1 MGISSDFSAPS
12 AANVK
17 MLLDITPLKISRDYR
32 LLFFGQLISFF
43 GTMMTFI
50 VVPVQMYQLTES
62 SLYVGLLGV
71 AEFIPMFFLA
81 FGGGALADAVDR
93 RLMLRLTEIGETI
106 TVAILLVNSLLP
118 APQVWVLFLAVGLHA
133 GLAGLQRPSFEALIP
148 KIVPLEYMPAVAVLN
163 SLRFEVGFILAPI
176 VGGFIVAG
184 YGATIAYAIDLATFA
199 ATLAAVWLIRAVP
212 PPPGADRPNLES
224 IKKGF
229 RYAVS
234 RQELLGTYLVDINAM
249 FFGMPKALFPAL
261 AVAYGAAS
269 SVGLFYS
276 AIAVG
281 SMVAT
286 FTTGWAQWVHRHGLM
301 VLLAAAGWGAAITA
315 FGFSGSFYVALF
327 FLAVAGYFDMI
338 SGVFRQTIWNQ
349 TVPDHLRGRLA
360 GIEMISFLTGP
371 MLGDAE
377 SGVVAYFTDIKISII
392 SGGILT
398 VIGTGALAFLLPKFV
413 TYDGREGL
421 RQKHLEEEMRAREL
435 EEASQK
441 KAVNQR

>member
-1 MGISSDFSAPS
+1 MF
-12 AANVK
+12 
-17 MLLDITPLKISRDYR
+17 LDITPLKISRDYR
-32 LLFFGQLISFF
+32 MLFFGQLISFF

-50 VVPVQMYQLTES
+50 VVPVQMYQLTGS

-71 AEFIPMFFLA
+71 AEFVPMFFLA
-81 FGGGALADAVDR
+81 FIGGALADSVDR
-93 RLMLRLTEIGETI
+93 RKMLRLTEIGQ
-106 TVAILLVNSLLP
+106 TVTVVILLANALLP
-118 APQVWVLFLAVGLHA
+118 NPQVWVLFVSVGLHA

-148 KIVPLEYMPAVAVLN
+148 KIVPLEYMSAVAALN
-163 SLRFEVGFILAPI
+163 ALRFEVGFIIAPI
-176 VGGFIVAG
+176 LGGFIVAK
-184 YGATIAYAIDLATFA
+184 YGATLAYAIDLATFA
-199 ATLAAVWLIRAVP
+199 ASLTAVWLIRAVP
-212 PPPGADRPNLES
+212 PPAGADRPNFES

-229 RYAVS
+229 RYAMS

-261 AVAYGAAS
+261 AVAFGAAS

-281 SMVAT
+281 ALVAT
-286 FTTGWAQWVHRHGLM
+286 FTSGWAQWIHRHGLM
-301 VLLAAAGWGAAITA
+301 VTFAAAGWGAAITA
-315 FGFSGSFYVALF
+315 FGFANSLYVALF

-338 SGVFRQTIWNQ
+338 SGIFRQTIWNQ
-349 TVPDHLRGRLA
+349 TVPDHFRGRLA

-377 SGVVAYFTDIKISII
+377 SGVVAYFTDVKTSIV

-398 VIGTGALAFLLPKFV
+398 IVGTVVLAFLLPKFI

-421 RQKHLEEEMRAREL
+421 RRKKEEEDLRQAEL
-435 EEASQK
+435 ENRK
-441 KAVNQR
+441 I

>member
-1 MGISSDFSAPS
+1 
-12 AANVK
+12 

-50 VVPVQMYQLTES
+50 VVPVQMYQLTGS

-71 AEFIPMFFLA
+71 AEFVPMFFLA
-81 FGGGALADAVDR
+81 FVGGALADSVDR
-93 RLMLRLTEIGETI
+93 RKMLRLTEIGQTI
-106 TVAILLVNSLLP
+106 TVAILLGNALLP
-118 APQVWVLFLAVGLHA
+118 NPQVWILFVAVGLHA
-133 GLAGLQRPSFEALIP
+133 GLAGLQRPSFEALMP
-148 KIVPLEYMPAVAVLN
+148 KIVPLEYMPAVASLN
-163 SLRFEVGFILAPI
+163 AIRFEFGFILAP
-176 VGGFIVAG
+176 VLGGLIIAK
-184 YGATIAYAIDLATFA
+184 YGASIAYLIDFVTFA
-199 ATLAAVWLIRAVP
+199 ASLAAVWLIRAVP

-229 RYAVS
+229 RYAMS
-234 RQELLGTYLVDINAM
+234 RQELLGTYVVDINAM

-261 AVAYGAAS
+261 AVTFGAAS

-281 SMVAT
+281 ALVAT
-286 FTTGWAQWVHRHGLM
+286 FTSGWAQWINRHGLM
-301 VLLAAAGWGAAITA
+301 VTIAAAGWGAAITF
-315 FGFSGSFYVALF
+315 FGFSNSLYVALF
-327 FLAVAGYFDMI
+327 FLIVAGYFDMI
-338 SGVFRQTIWNQ
+338 SGIFRQTIWNQ

-377 SGVVAYFTDIKISII
+377 SGVVAYFTDVKTSII

-398 VIGTGALAFLLPKFV
+398 VVGTVVLAFLLPKFIS
-413 TYDGREGL
+413 YDGREGL
-421 RQKHLEEEMRAREL
+421 KQKQLEEELRTREL
-435 EEASQK
+435 GGENSAK
-441 KAVNQR
+441 I